1 MSCTVLLIALSDG
14 AWAITGVNW
23 GGGSGGT
30 VDEPLDVYDLA
41 NWSGVSALSDDYNL
55 TFDAGNKP
63 TVLTNT
69 APAGTK
75 IANSI
80 NLKYGTWTLLGDY
93 KFSTF
98 DTLASGTE
106 PKVTTIM
113 KKGDWELTWAAYFGR
128 AGATTILTNASGKI
142 EQTAAK
148 WFQIGN
154 GNGGLAVVEN
164 LSGDWTLEGQL
175 ALGHGTGSAGELY
188 WRGGDLESKHSN
200 GPNFALGANT
210 TAHVEKNAGD
220 WTMKKLTLGDGAES
234 EATFIHRGGSTPL
247 SQCPSSLCRNI

>member
-1 MSCTVLLIALSDG
+1 MKKKIQSLCLSCTVLLIALSDG
-14 AWAITGVNW
+14 AWAATDVNW

-30 VDEPLDVYDLA
+30 EAEPLDVYDLA
-41 NWSGVSALSDDYNL
+41 NWSGVSELSIAYDL
-55 TFDAGNKP
+55 TFDVGNKP
-63 TVLTNT
+63 TVLTNSCVT
-69 APAGTK
+69 AATTQ
-75 IANSI
+75 IANNL

-106 PKVTTIM
+106 PKVTTVV
-113 KKGDWELTWAAYFGR
+113 KKGDWELTWAAYLGR

-175 ALGHGTGSAGELY
+175 ALGHEIGRAS
-188 WRGGDLESKHSN
+188 
-200 GPNFALGANT
+200 
-210 TAHVEKNAGD
+210 
-220 WTMKKLTLGDGAES
+220 
-234 EATFIHRGGSTPL
+234 
-247 SQCPSSLCRNI
+247 CRKECRSRWSPYH